1 MKYSAIILSV
11 LTVLLLSCTKEPSL
25 LSNADPTTG
34 NFPKSAANPPL
45 SKSILVDASKDGG
58 VWWFPQSSATGFS
71 FSNDHQGKN
80 LADYLRS
87 LGYQVDELPRGTT
100 ITTEVLNK
108 YENVIRAA
116 AFGSYSA
123 AEMAAYKSFLSGNK
137 SLFLI
142 QDHLANSANDQL
154 SVELGLAFEGSYTGT
169 LNSFSQH
176 AVTVGATP
184 LPYIAG
190 SVIFN
195 HDPAKITALATL
207 TANGTNAVAMG
218 IVKHP
223 TSRIFFIGDL
233 NGIEAIPQPLTS
245 NLISWLFR

>member
-1 MKYSAIILSV
+1 ML
-11 LTVLLLSCTKEPSL
+11 
-25 LSNADPTTG
+25 
-34 NFPKSAANPPL
+34 
-45 SKSILVDASKDGG
+45 
-58 VWWFPQSSATGFS
+58 
-71 FSNDHQGKN
+71 
-80 LADYLRS
+80 
-87 LGYQVDELPRGTT
+87 
-100 ITTEVLNK
+100 
-108 YENVIRAA
+108 
-116 AFGSYSA
+116 
-123 AEMAAYKSFLSGNK
+123 
-137 SLFLI
+137 LI

-195 HDPAKITALATL
+195 PDPAKITALATL